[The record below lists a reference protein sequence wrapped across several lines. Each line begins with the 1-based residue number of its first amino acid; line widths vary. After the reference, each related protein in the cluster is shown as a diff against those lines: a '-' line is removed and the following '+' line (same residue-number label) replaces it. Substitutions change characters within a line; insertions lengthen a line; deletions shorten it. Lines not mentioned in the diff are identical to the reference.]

1 MNLLDQLDQEI
12 SEGKIKSIDVSE
24 LMEEVRNTLP
34 IVPRL
39 AARYI
44 ADRHAEISNLIEI
57 IKEGLEK
64 KQAAEAQESQASTSI
79 QEEVV
84 GTA

>member
-1 MNLLDQLDQEI
+1 MRARLKASTFQEF
-12 SEGKIKSIDVSE
+12 
-24 LMEEVRNTLP
+24 MEEVRNTLP

-39 AARYI
+39 AARYV
-44 ADRHAEISNLIEI
+44 ADRHTKISNLIEI

-64 KQAAEAQESQASTSI
+64 KQAAEAQDSQTSTSI
-79 QEEVV
+79 QEEVA

>member
-1 MNLLDQLDQEI
+1 
-12 SEGKIKSIDVSE
+12 
-24 LMEEVRNTLP
+24 MEEVRNTLP

-39 AARYI
+39 AARYV
-44 ADRHAEISNLIEI
+44 ADRHTKISNLIEI

-64 KQAAEAQESQASTSI
+64 KQAAEAQDSQTSTSI
-79 QEEVV
+79 QEEVA